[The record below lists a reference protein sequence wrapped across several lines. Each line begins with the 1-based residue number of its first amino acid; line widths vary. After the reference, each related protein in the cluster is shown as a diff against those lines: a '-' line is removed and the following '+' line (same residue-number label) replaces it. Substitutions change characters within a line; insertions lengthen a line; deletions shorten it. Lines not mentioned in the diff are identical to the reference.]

1 MKISKYETIEEWFEA
16 RVGKITGSRVKDII
30 VKRGTEMKIGYY
42 ELIAERLSL
51 PADDENPMDRGTRLE
66 EFAIEEFVK
75 ATGKK
80 VNTDLVIW
88 ERDDNDR
95 ISVSPD
101 GSIVEE
107 DGTVK
112 EVVVVATM
120 GTREAVEAKCLKSSH
135 HMKAFLTQEIPSEY
149 EDQAVQYFVVN
160 DDLETLYFAFYDP
173 RLLVN
178 NFFYLT
184 LTRESMKMTIDKYL
198 ADQRNI
204 LDNVEAVVTRLT
216 AHIF

>member
-1 MKISKYETIEEWFEA
+1 MKVSKYENREEWLEA
-16 RVGKITGSRVKDII
+16 RLGKITGSRVKDII
-30 VKRGTEMKIGYY
+30 VKRGTDMKLGYY
-42 ELIAERLSL
+42 ELIAERLAL
-51 PADDENPMDRGTRLE
+51 PADDENPMDRGNRLE

-88 ERDDNDR
+88 EREDNAR
-95 ISVSPD
+95 IAVSPD
-101 GSIVEE
+101 GAIEEE
-107 DGTVK
+107 DGVVK
-112 EVVVVATM
+112 EAVVVATI

-160 DDLETLYFAFYDP
+160 ENLETLYFAFYDP
-173 RLLVN
+173 LLSVHS
-178 NFFYLT
+178 FFYLT
-184 LTRESMKMTIDKYL
+184 LTRESMKLTIGKYL

-216 AHIF
+216 ADIF